1 MGIKIGDVVKVVK
14 GDYWTKKGEEFEVFR
29 IETNAQCREVILF
42 AESEEKAGVFE
53 EQVIKIK
60 EDKTMTKNFK
70 EVIADI
76 KEGEVWKSRGEW
88 IIKTVKMAGGNL
100 FIDTV
105 KGEELSINRNTKF
118 QLQRKKVSFTEAFA
132 AYEEGKEIES
142 CFTSRIYS
150 LEKEEREPYS
160 INASL
165 INMNEIRGE
174 WYINA

>member
-1 MGIKIGDVVKVVK
+1 MKVKCIDTDNK
-14 GDYWTKKGEEFEVFR
+14 LYLTKDKVY
-29 IETNAQCREVILF
+29 EVISNNKEWLTVKCDNLDLNTYSRHLF
-42 AESEEKAGVFE
+42 
-53 EQVIKIK
+53 K
-60 EDKTMTKNFK
+60 EVMEVKTMTKNFK

-76 KEGEVWKSRGEW
+76 KEGEVWESRGAW
-88 IIKTVKMAGGNL
+88 IIKTVKMEKGNL
-100 FIDTV
+100 FIDIE

-118 QLQRKKVSFTEAFA
+118 QLQRKKVSFTEAFKS
-132 AYEEGKEIES
+132 YEEGKEIES

-165 INMNEIRGE
+165 INMNEIRKE